1 MRYSLLPIIF
11 IHAASG
17 GPLELSAGFANS
29 VLAIWRGISGKN
41 PAETTSSVITSKA
54 SLRDTIRA
62 SCKTYYPLGT
72 WPQWLFVRTVFND
85 LDEVTLS
92 HLANHLRSLDVKSLG
107 HVEILGKKSAEAGEL
122 EKTCDFLY
130 KTWVSWYKTWSWIL
144 SKTGGVGPDWVVS
157 EEVGQQTVAGTTY
170 NLQHL
175 TTTPSGST
183 IWYATNSEDRKVM
196 KVSHNCG
203 LFLLIARCRK
213 HPASCESDPIMDEF
227 RIMNTLGSLPNAVVP
242 NAQTV
247 SVSRKFTEGPPP
259 EPLAVKVVG
268 LLKDNESVEQWKSC
282 SKKDKWA
289 ASYRAILEDMVGPEL
304 YAVARAQVRK
314 FRNLEDFGRR
324 YLQELVMMTRRTIGL
339 LWRFHDLGFIHGD
352 VHSKN
357 VAFKFK
363 RDAVDPATG
372 RAVASEYS
380 ALTDE
385 MVLIDFG
392 LSRFFP
398 DDIDKP
404 EDETATKFN
413 SNKLPLSHW
422 QMQGKRMGRRDD
434 LARAM
439 SVLDSYITD
448 FFGKPVAATLSKK
461 EAVKTP
467 PQPSSEELQK
477 YKSSYLFSTKEALG
491 EMKEIQGFE
500 DALRNLDIALDLIRG
515 IGHVDEK
522 PNYEGVIGALDR
534 AILYS
539 SCSESLPATT
549 DKLRVTLADLWKVDT
564 EDFVLD
570 GTKISRF
577 IRDPKDYTQDEN
589 DSRVDQFLGS
599 RRCTALP
606 GKDSK
611 LVKTVPS
618 REVFCGR

>member
-1 MRYSLLPIIF
+1 MARGRLP
-11 IHAASG
+11 
-17 GPLELSAGFANS
+17 GFTYS
-29 VLAIWRGISGKN
+29 VLPKRRVVPGKS

-62 SCKTYYPLGT
+62 SCKTYYPVAF
-72 WPQWLFVRTVFND
+72 WPQFLFVRTVFND
-85 LDEVTLS
+85 LDEATLS
-92 HLANHLRSLDVKSLG
+92 HFAKHLQSLDVKSRSR
-107 HVEILGKKSAEAGEL
+107 KKSDELEKTL

-130 KTWVSWYKTWSWIL
+130 KTKVSSWYKTESWIL
-144 SKTGGVGPDWVVS
+144 SKTGGVGPGWVVS
-157 EEVGQQTVAGTTY
+157 EEVGQQTVAGKTY

-175 TTTPSGST
+175 TTTLSGST

-196 KVSHNCG
+196 KVSHNCIV
-203 LFLLIARCRK
+203 FLLNANCRTQLQQPEFCK
-213 HPASCESDPIMDEF
+213 SDPIMDEF
-227 RIMNTLGSLPNAVVP
+227 KIMNTLGSLPNAVVP

-247 SVSRKFTEGPPP
+247 SVSSMLTKIPPP
-259 EPLAVKVVG
+259 EFLAVKVFG
-268 LLKDNESVEQWKSC
+268 RKAEESQNQWKGC
-282 SKKDKWA
+282 SRYEKYG
-289 ASYRAILEDMVGPEL
+289 ASYRAILEDLVGPDFN
-304 YAVARAQVRK
+304 AVANAKKGAFWGQK
-314 FRNLEDFGRR
+314 DFALK
-324 YLQELVMMTRRTIGL
+324 YFQELVMMTRRTIGL

-352 VHSKN
+352 VHGGN

-398 DDIDKP
+398 DDFDKP
-404 EDETATKFN
+404 EDETAEN
-413 SNKLPLSHW
+413 SNVSELPLSHW
-422 QMQGKRMGRRDD
+422 QLQGKRMGRRDD

-467 PQPSSEELQK
+467 PKPSSEELMI
-477 YKSSYLFSTKEALG
+477 YKSTYLFSTKESLG
-491 EMKEIQGFE
+491 EMKKIKGFD

-539 SCSESLPATT
+539 SCSGSLPATT
-549 DKLRVTLADLWKVDT
+549 HKIRDTLAHVWKVDS

-570 GTKISRF
+570 GTKIPRF
-577 IRDPKDYTQDEN
+577 ILDPKDYTQN
-589 DSRVDQFLGS
+589 VKDSIFDKFLGL
-599 RRCTALP
+599 RRRTAPP

-611 LVKTVPS
+611 LAKRVRS
-618 REVFCGR
+618 REAFCGR